1 MALGFSLFI
10 FWCVLSGKGD
20 AFHLALGAASAA
32 ATAWAAR
39 RLWRLNPEMTPL
51 PLRAWPRWPG
61 YLAWLALQVV
71 ISSAQVAWIVLQPR
85 LPISPRLVRFRRRLP
100 HPMAY
105 LTLSS
110 SITLTPGTVVVDFE
124 GGEYTVHAL
133 TEEGARGLFDGGSE
147 GEMPRRVA
155 ALFGAEDA

>member
-1 MALGFSLFI
+1 MVLGFSLFL

-20 AFHLALGAASAA
+20 AFHLALGAACAA
-32 ATAWAAR
+32 AGAWASR
-39 RLWRLNPEMTPL
+39 RLWRLDPLMTPL

-61 YLAWLALQVV
+61 YLLWLAWQVV
-71 ISSAQVAWIVLQPR
+71 VSSAQVAWIVLQPR
-85 LPISPRLVRFRRRLP
+85 PPISPRLVRFRRRLP

-124 GGEYTVHAL
+124 DGEYTVHAL
-133 TEEGARGLFDGGSE
+133 TAEGARGLFDGGRE
-147 GEMPRRVA
+147 GEMPRRVS
-155 ALFGAEDA
+155 ALFGGEDA

>member
-1 MALGFSLFI
+1 MVLGISLFL

-32 ATAWAAR
+32 GAGWAAR
-39 RLWRLNPEMTPL
+39 RLWSLAPFMRPL
-51 PLRAWPRWPG
+51 PPRAWPRWPG
-61 YLAWLALQVV
+61 YLAWLALQIVV
-71 ISSAQVAWIVLQPR
+71 SSAQVAWIVLQPR

-100 HPMAY
+100 HPLAY
-105 LTLSS
+105 LTLSN

-124 GGEYTVHAL
+124 DGEFTVHAL
-133 TEEGARGLFDGGSE
+133 TEEGARGLFDGGLE

-155 ALFGAEDA
+155 ALFEEGK